1 MVPPISN
8 SESTNFCNEYLFQ
21 LANWEKKCSL
31 FQLFKQRK
39 VRGKNSWNKLVKTS
53 DEFVIRKVSKTD
65 AMAMSL
71 SSCENEMV
79 RTGHS
84 RYKKVSDA
92 SPFDEFYLL
101 EICAGR
107 RFARRTGTRFA
118 RFFFR
123 ETTMWTYRCHGDEFA
138 IVREWDGTHGPFQ
151 IWESPDTGQFID
163 IPQRNQCVG
172 TSHSK
177 IFACG
182 IKFDTNAICWVCL

>member
-1 MVPPISN
+1 MAISLRSCENEMVRKIW
-8 SESTNFCNEYLFQ
+8 ESLLRVAFYEFYLLEICTGRRFARRTGSQ
-21 LANWEKKCSL
+21 FACI
-31 FQLFKQRK
+31 FFF
-39 VRGKNSWNKLVKTS
+39 VKS
-53 DEFVIRKVSKTD
+53 QCELTD

-71 SSCENEMV
+71 PSCENEMV

-84 RYKKVSDA
+84 RYEKVSDVCVA
-92 SPFDEFYLL
+92 FWRVLL
-101 EICAGR
+101 AKKCLQIDFRCGVQTVFR
-107 RFARRTGTRFA
+107 RIS
-118 RFFFR
+118 FFR
-123 ETTMWTYRCHGDEFA
+123 QITMWTYRCHSDEFA

-151 IWESPDTGQFID
+151 IWESPHTGQFID